1 MRAEDFQRGDGERP
15 GEPEH
20 TALKAPARRLKIREL
35 LEGREFVDLGLLC
48 RVLDSSEST
57 VRRDLSALEREG
69 VLKRVHGGA
78 LSERASQPRADFA
91 SHSKRMLEEKRRIA
105 RLTAS
110 LIEDGQTLVLDGG
123 STAAAVARE
132 LVDRMLHVVTNSLPI
147 AELLKDARRVD
158 VTLTGGYL
166 DRQWGVML
174 GPVCEE
180 MLGDLAADVAVMGIG
195 GVNEKGFSNNNPLV
209 VGSERKMIE
218 VSRRII
224 IVADHTKFGR
234 AAMVPVAPLDVAD
247 VVVSDSGLA
256 PAYQS
261 RLRSHKID
269 VYLA

>member
-1 MRAEDFQRGDGERP
+1 MRAEDVQRGEARQAERRT
-15 GEPEH
+15 G
-20 TALKAPARRLKIREL
+20 LKATARRLRIREL
-35 LEGREFVDLGLLC
+35 LEAREFVDLGLLC
-48 RVLDSSEST
+48 RELDSSEST
-57 VRRDLSALEREG
+57 VRRDLIALERDG

-78 LSERASQPRADFA
+78 LSERSRPSRADFA
-91 SHSKRMLEEKRRIA
+91 SHSKRMAEEKQRIA
-105 RLTAS
+105 RLAAA

-147 AELLKDARRVD
+147 AEVLKDARRVD

-180 MLGDLAADVAVMGIG
+180 MLGDLAADVAIMGIG
-195 GVNEKGFSNNNPLV
+195 GVTEKGFSNNNPLV
-209 VGSERKMIE
+209 VGSERRMIE
-218 VSRRII
+218 VSRKVV

-256 PAYQS
+256 PAYQA
-261 RLRSHKID
+261 RLRAHQIE